1 LRHLS
6 PLPEIKRRGGDLR
19 SLVGL
24 LNKRRT
30 PRRFFDQT
38 VSQFSEPLFTY
49 GLLKLSQRLHDF
61 LIRIVSLRLQPFG
74 QFGIIGDLP
83 GRSSLDNFKAGD
95 LDAVAEGESQGVFLD
110 LLRPG
115 GQILGLFQDLGDLLD
130 AKEIRFFEFV
140 PGEFH
145 MVLRPSPA
153 GSASPTK
160 SAVRTRVKFALALE
174 SFLGDR
180 FDLLTPL

>member
-1 LRHLS
+1 KFH
-6 PLPEIKRRGGDLR
+6 RRSANFR

-24 LNKRRT
+24 LNKRRLS
-30 PRRFFDQT
+30 RRLDDQT
-38 VSQFSEPLFTY
+38 VGQFSEPLFTY

-83 GRSSLDNFKAGD
+83 GRSSLDNFKAGN
-95 LDAVAEGESQGVFLD
+95 LDAVAEGEGQGVFLD

-115 GQILGLFQDLGDLLD
+115 SQILGLFQDLGDLLN
-130 AKEIRFFEFV
+130 AEEVGVLKLVF
-140 PGEFH
+140 GEFH

-180 FDLLTPL
+180 FDLLTPLQ